1 MVGDQSEDGDQSEV
15 RCAGRLG
22 GETDRD
28 QGWQLKGG
36 GVGMRRVDGHARGM
50 RMRGGTWIQGGTWMQ
65 GGRGFGGKVSCLRGL
80 RLIGVLCCE
89 LVYFYAVDIVC
100 RCIQVPLK
108 KRLPNSSRCGL
119 QCLHLV
125 SNIAPTTTN
134 GAPVPYAIHF
144 TSTSTSTAASA
155 SHPFAPSA
163 IYASSSPP
171 PPLHLPRP
179 LRHLHVRH
187 HASTSLTQ
195 TQHIRSSQN
204 SFALLAACSLVSLL
218 IGEGKV
224 FFLGR

>member
-15 RCAGRLG
+15 RCAGRFG
-22 GETDRD
+22 GGTDREKR
-28 QGWQLKGG
+28 WQVKGG
-36 GVGMRRVDGHARGM
+36 GGGCGGWMG
-50 RMRGGTWIQGGTWMQ
+50 MRGGCGCK
-65 GGRGFGGKVSCLRGL
+65 GGRGCEGGRGCGELVSCLWGRGL
-80 RLIGVLCCE
+80 RLIGALCCE
-89 LVYFYAVDIVC
+89 FVYFHAVDIVC

-204 SFALLAACSLVSLL
+204 PDRKSV
-218 IGEGKV
+218 V
-224 FFLGR
+224 